1 MAVPRMRDLSLAGQR
16 VLIRQDLNVPVS
28 GGRVTSDQRI
38 RASLPTVTA
47 ALEAGAG
54 VMLMSHLGRPEEGS
68 PDAGFSLAPVAEH
81 LSGLLGRTVP
91 LETGYLENP
100 VTCNPGDL
108 VLLENVRFNR
118 GEKSDDESLAQRY
131 ASLCDVFV
139 MDAFG
144 TAHRAQ
150 ASTHG
155 VAKFAPR
162 ACAGP
167 LLLKELEALDRA
179 LTDPRPPT
187 VAIVGGAKV
196 STKLTLLNN
205 LCGKVD
211 VLVPGG
217 GIANTF
223 LAAAGFSVGR
233 SLYEPGLLD
242 EAGSVLE
249 RARSHGVE
257 IPLPVDVVT
266 GREFSADTEAAVR
279 EADAV
284 GPDEMILDVGPRTSG
299 LYAEIMRSA
308 GTIVWNGPV
317 GVFEYGAFSDG
328 TRVLGEAISAS
339 GGYSIAGGGDTL
351 AAVDRF
357 GLSSGISYI
366 STGGGAFLEFL
377 EGRTLPAV
385 AVLESREREQEY
397 GE

>member
-28 GGRVTSDQRI
+28 GGRVTSNQRI

-118 GEKSDDESLAQRY
+118 GEKSDDESLARRY